1 MGIQYVTVKVDT
13 SGLFQPVGAA
23 VGVVGII
30 GPAPSAGPGFS
41 NPTLFTRALT
51 GAGNEPYARVIP
63 VLRVATVAGHAPL
76 DPAGTAIANVGW
88 AQPKDSHNNVIGPY
102 QLVDT
107 SVTTFEPLSVDTATR
122 TLRRRNGAIF
132 QAGSANV
139 SIVID
144 YFSIA
149 SKTVT
154 TGAAPYWGVPLD
166 TSVQPVSNL
175 LMKPDADP
183 ASSFEDLSGTAL
195 TIDGTLGVPNGGT
208 GKPKGADG
216 TVYYRVTFDI
226 GPLAKSI
233 NLALNNG
240 ALEVWAYRLD
250 SWDSFDASSPALAD
264 FSNRQI
270 NLVCL
275 SENSN
280 PDQITLLRDHVEA
293 SSPNDAGGGGTR
305 PRVGV
310 AMLPEGGIANS
321 TGTITNKFS
330 DWKSPGEA
338 TSPMTWASSR
348 MVFVAHNSPDD
359 VAAAAS
365 GVIAGVDP
373 WISLVLK
380 PVQGIQQVGDFNDQ
394 ALLTFLHPDQ
404 VGFVQPRVNPVV
416 HPEFLPGSGLVM
428 GEGFTADGTGERLYI
443 DIVRTIDDIAFRLK
457 ATLTSPQVIG
467 TLRINRPGLRILTSI
482 VRAML
487 NARVAEGE
495 IDSYAIDI
503 PIQAIA
509 EKDPKDRTAEEQQ
522 QLQQVQNSRQLAFN
536 VSVEYAGAIHQ
547 LVVTLKFI

>member
-13 SGLFQPVGAA
+13 SGLFQPLGAA

-51 GAGNEPYARVIP
+51 GAGNEPYARVVP
-63 VLRVATVAGHAPL
+63 VLRVAIATGHVPL
-76 DPAGTAIANVGW
+76 DPTGTAIANVGW
-88 AQPKDSHNNVIGPY
+88 AQPKDSHHNITGPY

-107 SVTTFEPLSVDTATR
+107 SAATFEPLSVDTATR
-122 TLRRRNGAIF
+122 TLRRGNGAIF
-132 QAGSANV
+132 EVGGANV
-139 SIVID
+139 TIMID
-144 YFSIA
+144 YFSVV

-154 TGAAPYWGVPLD
+154 GAAQYWGVPLD
-166 TSVQPVSNL
+166 TNGQPVSNL

-183 ASSFEDLSGTAL
+183 ASSFLDLSGTAL

-226 GPLAKSI
+226 CPLAKSI

-240 ALEVWAYRLD
+240 ALKVWAYRLD
-250 SWDSFDASSPALAD
+250 SWDSFDDSSPALAD

-275 SENSN
+275 SANSN
-280 PDQITLLRDHVEA
+280 PDQITVLRDHVET
-293 SSPNDAGGGGTR
+293 SSPNNFGGGGTR
-305 PRVGV
+305 ARMGV
-310 AMLPEGGIANS
+310 AMLPEGGIADN
-321 TGTITNKFS
+321 TGKITNKFS
-330 DWKSPGEA
+330 DWKSPGET

-365 GVIAGVDP
+365 GVIAGIDP

-380 PVQGIQQVGDFNDQ
+380 PVQDIQQVGDFNDQ
-394 ALLTFLHPDQ
+394 ALLTFLNPDQ

-457 ATLTSPQVIG
+457 ATLTSPQIIG
-467 TLRINRPGLRILTSI
+467 TLRINRSGLRILTSI

>member
-30 GPAPSAGPGFS
+30 GPAPSADPGFS

-51 GAGNEPYARVIP
+51 GAGNEPYARVVP
-63 VLRVATVAGHAPL
+63 VLRVATAAGHAPL
-76 DPAGTAIANVGW
+76 DPTGNAIANVSW

-102 QLVDT
+102 QLVD
-107 SVTTFEPLSVDTATR
+107 SDATTFEPLSVDTATR

-132 QAGSANV
+132 QVGATNAT
-139 SIVID
+139 IVID
-144 YFSIA
+144 FFSIA
-149 SKTVT
+149 SQTV
-154 TGAAPYWGVPLD
+154 TGAATYWGVPLD
-166 TSVQPVSNL
+166 TSGQPISNL
-175 LMKPDADP
+175 LMKPDVDP
-183 ASSFEDLSGTAL
+183 STSFVDLSGTAL
-195 TIDGTLGVPNGGT
+195 AIDGTLGVPNGGT
-208 GKPKGADG
+208 GKPKRADG
-216 TVYYRVTFDI
+216 TVYYQVFFDI
-226 GPLAKSI
+226 CPLAKSI
-233 NLALNNG
+233 NMALNNG
-240 ALEVWAYRLD
+240 ALEVWAYQLD
-250 SWDSFDASSPALAD
+250 SWDAFDASSPALAD

-275 SENSN
+275 SANSN
-280 PDQITLLRDHVEA
+280 PDQISVLRNHVEA

-305 PRVGV
+305 ARMGV
-310 AMLPEGGIANS
+310 AMLPEGGIADS
-321 TGTITNKFS
+321 TGKITNKFS

-359 VAAAAS
+359 VAAAAA
-365 GVIAGVDP
+365 GAIAGVDP

-380 PVQGIQQVGDFNDQ
+380 PVQNIQQVGDFNDQ

-467 TLRINRPGLRILTSI
+467 TLRINRSGLRILTSI

-487 NARVAEGE
+487 NVRVAEGE

-509 EKDPKDRTAEEQQ
+509 EKDPKDRTAEERQ

-536 VSVEYAGAIHQ
+536 ISVEYAGAIHQ

>member
-51 GAGNEPYARVIP
+51 GAGNEPYARVVP
-63 VLRVATVAGHAPL
+63 VLRVATAAGHAPL
-76 DPAGTAIANVGW
+76 DPTGNAIANTSW

-107 SVTTFEPLSVDTATR
+107 SVQPPNFEPLSVDVATR

-132 QAGSANV
+132 QAGDTNAT
-139 SIVID
+139 IVID

-154 TGAAPYWGVPLD
+154 GAAQYWGVPLD
-166 TSVQPVSNL
+166 TSGQPVSNL

-183 ASSFEDLSGTAL
+183 ATSFVDLSGTAL

-226 GPLAKSI
+226 CPLAKSI

-240 ALEVWAYRLD
+240 ALKVWAYRLD

-275 SENSN
+275 SANSN
-280 PDQITLLRDHVEA
+280 PDQITTLRNHVEA

-305 PRVGV
+305 PRMGI
-310 AMLPEGGIANS
+310 AMLPEG
-321 TGTITNKFS
+321 
-330 DWKSPGEA
+330 
-338 TSPMTWASSR
+338 
-348 MVFVAHNSPDD
+348 
-359 VAAAAS
+359 
-365 GVIAGVDP
+365 
-373 WISLVLK
+373 
-380 PVQGIQQVGDFNDQ
+380 
-394 ALLTFLHPDQ
+394 
-404 VGFVQPRVNPVV
+404 
-416 HPEFLPGSGLVM
+416 

-467 TLRINRPGLRILTSI
+467 TLRINRSGLRILTSI

-536 VSVEYAGAIHQ
+536 VSVGYAGAIHQ